1 MKNPLAVSAVTRKLA
16 DQVYTHAKEGRCVL
30 TLGGDHSIAI
40 GTIAGTAKAIRERLN
55 REMAV
60 IWVDAHCDINTPET
74 SESGN
79 IHGMPVAFLT
89 GLAEEKRENVFGW
102 LKAENLISLK
112 KLVYIGQRDVDR
124 GEKLIL
130 RQHGIKAFSMHD
142 IDR

>member
-1 MKNPLAVSAVTRKLA
+1 
-16 DQVYTHAKEGRCVL
+16 
-30 TLGGDHSIAI
+30 
-40 GTIAGTAKAIRERLN
+40 
-55 REMAV
+55 
-60 IWVDAHCDINTPET
+60 
-74 SESGN
+74 
-79 IHGMPVAFLT
+79 MPVAFLT
-89 GLAEEKRENVFGW
+89 GLAEEKREDVFGW